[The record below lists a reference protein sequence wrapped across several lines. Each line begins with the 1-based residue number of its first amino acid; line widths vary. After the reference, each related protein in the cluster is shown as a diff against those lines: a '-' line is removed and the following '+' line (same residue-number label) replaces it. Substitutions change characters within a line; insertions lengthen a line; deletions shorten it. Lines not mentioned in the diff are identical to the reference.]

1 VTTPSHNGTTP
12 GTDRAAQQHDTAVR
26 TPGSGVAGATT
37 LATEAPLLEGLG
49 LTVRYG
55 GVYALNEVDL
65 TVAPGEY
72 CGLIGPN
79 GAGKTTLF
87 DIISGHRPAT
97 AGTLRLAGDDI
108 SGHSAVWR
116 ARNGVRRT
124 FQRQQVFGALTVA
137 DNVMA
142 GLDWRGGEGG
152 FLADVVGLPIG
163 RRQRAERRERTSEV
177 LELCGLA
184 EVADA
189 YAGNLPIGA
198 ARLVELARAIVDP
211 PKLLL
216 LDEPTSG
223 LSHEQ
228 TERLG
233 AVVDHVRGDS
243 GCAVML
249 VEHDVGFVMN
259 HCDRVVC
266 LNLGQVLA
274 TGTPA
279 EIQANPAVRQAYL
292 G

>member
-1 VTTPSHNGTTP
+1 MP
-12 GTDRAAQQHDTAVR
+12 GAV
-26 TPGSGVAGATT
+26 AIA
-37 LATEAPLLEGLG
+37 EPLLVGRG

-55 GVYALNEVDL
+55 GVFALNDVDIS
-65 TVAPGEY
+65 VAPGEY

-87 DIISGHRPAT
+87 DVVSGHRPAT
-97 AGTLRLAGDDI
+97 AGQLTFDGVDVTGR
-108 SGHSAVWR
+108 SPVWR
-116 ARNGVRRT
+116 AQHGLRRT

-137 DNVMA
+137 QNVTA

-152 FLADVVGLPIG
+152 FLADIAGVPIG
-163 RRQRAERRERTSEV
+163 RRHRTERRERTLEV
-177 LELCGLA
+177 LELCGLND
-184 EVADA
+184 VADT

-211 PKLLL
+211 PRLLL

-228 TERLG
+228 TVRLG
-233 AVVDHVRGDS
+233 AVVDHVRAETE
-243 GCAVML
+243 CAVLL
-249 VEHDVGFVMN
+249 VEHDVAFVMS

-266 LNLGQVLA
+266 LNLGTVLA
-274 TGTPA
+274 DGTPA
-279 EIQANPAVRQAYL
+279 QIQSDPAVRQAYL